1 MFLDESTVTT
11 TSTPDQIEL
20 RTDVS
25 APFLVESVNR
35 WHYTSKSASKLH
47 VLVYTG
53 AYLISGVGNLLV
65 PLGQISMFKSKLG
78 HTRLLCAMYTLR
90 FFCGP
95 RKFCCG
101 PQKKIWAAGC
111 RPLL

>member
-35 WHYTSKSASKLH
+35 WHYTSKSTSKLH

-53 AYLISGVGNLLV
+53 AYI
-65 PLGQISMFKSKLG
+65 M
-78 HTRLLCAMYTLR
+78 
-90 FFCGP
+90 
-95 RKFCCG
+95 
-101 PQKKIWAAGC
+101 
-111 RPLL
+111 

>member
-35 WHYTSKSASKLH
+35 WHWLD
-47 VLVYTG
+47 
-53 AYLISGVGNLLV
+53 
-65 PLGQISMFKSKLG
+65 
-78 HTRLLCAMYTLR
+78 
-90 FFCGP
+90 
-95 RKFCCG
+95 
-101 PQKKIWAAGC
+101 QKKQILGRKWPMGRRLPTPA
-111 RPLL
+111 LD